1 MMQNLHSPL
10 LRFSLRRMGHD
21 VSEREA
27 EKMIRSADKNGDGL
41 VDYREFYQKMM
52 Q

>member
-1 MMQNLHSPL
+1 M
-10 LRFSLRRMGHD
+10 RRMGHD

-27 EKMIRSADKNGDGL
+27 ERMIRSADKNGDGH
-41 VDYREFYQKMM
+41 VDYREFCEKMM

>member
-1 MMQNLHSPL
+1 MHL
-10 LRFSLRRMGHD
+10 LRFALRRMGHD
-21 VSEREA
+21 VSEREV
-27 EKMIRSADKNGDGL
+27 ERMIRSADKNGDGL